1 MRFIGITGGV
11 GAGKTEILKYIGQHY
26 KCEIYLAD
34 DIGHKVKEPGT
45 EGYQAL
51 VELLG
56 RDILRADGQIDKP
69 SMAAKIFADPALLE
83 KVNQIIH
90 PAVKK
95 YLADR
100 LVEARAKGDV
110 ELFFVEAALL
120 IENGFGEVVDE
131 MWYIYAREEG
141 QLQTDQ
147 TETGGIYMEG
157 VKEKQGQLVFGLD
170 IGTRSIV
177 GTVGYLNGG
186 KFHVLA
192 QRSKEH
198 ETRAMLDGQIH
209 DIGKVGETILQVKEQ
224 LEEDLGRELTDVCI
238 AAAGRV
244 LRTVTT
250 YVEHTFEND
259 REILQEDIYSLCT
272 MGVEKAYEEFQNS
285 NTDTDMKFYC
295 VGYTPMRYYMNGYQ
309 MGNLEGHKAKS
320 IAVDLIATFLPDD
333 VVDGLYKAVEFA
345 GLHVANLTLEPIAAI
360 QVAIPEKFRML
371 NMALVDVG
379 AGTSDISITKEG
391 TITAYGMIPVA
402 GDSLTDIL
410 VQHCLVE
417 FETAEQIK
425 RKCRTQE
432 IIEYEDI
439 MGLPQTITAGEVLE
453 LLDPEIERM
462 TQMVSD
468 TIKELNGDKPVSAVF
483 VVGGG
488 GMVPGYT
495 EKLAAKLGIVK
506 ERVAIRGQ
514 EVMQTI
520 VFELENARK
529 DAMMVTP
536 IGICLSYYVQSNNFI
551 FVEFNGERVKLYDN
565 GKLSVT
571 DAAMQMQFPNDQ
583 LFPRRGEALLFTV
596 NGKNRMVRGEQGE
609 AAVIR
614 VNDEE
619 ADMYTQVHNGDRI
632 VITPSTEGVAAVME
646 LGSLPEMGEALAV
659 YVNGRQISLPRTAD
673 VNGRRENEFYHICPK
688 DDIRIRNSY
697 TVKEIAEFLD
707 VPLGAGIKVNDT
719 PAQPETRVY
728 EHFTVSWD
736 MENPLQEESVA
747 VPDPVE
753 KSENT
758 AAEAQTD
765 EGKNEPGEL
774 TVIVNHTPITMQ
786 GKASYVFVD
795 VFDYIDFDLGSAASA
810 GRSIVTNLNGRP
822 AQYME
827 TLTEGDVIEIYW
839 KNLK

>member
-1 MRFIGITGGV
+1 
-11 GAGKTEILKYIGQHY
+11 
-26 KCEIYLAD
+26 
-34 DIGHKVKEPGT
+34 
-45 EGYQAL
+45 
-51 VELLG
+51 
-56 RDILRADGQIDKP
+56 
-69 SMAAKIFADPALLE
+69 
-83 KVNQIIH
+83 
-90 PAVKK
+90 
-95 YLADR
+95 
-100 LVEARAKGDV
+100 
-110 ELFFVEAALL
+110 
-120 IENGFGEVVDE
+120 
-131 MWYIYAREEG
+131 
-141 QLQTDQ
+141 
-147 TETGGIYMEG
+147 MEG

-209 DIGKVGETILQVKEQ
+209 DIGKVGETISQVKEQ
-224 LEEDLGRELTDVCI
+224 LEADLGRELTEVCI

-250 YVEHTFEND
+250 YVEHSFESD
-259 REILQEDIYSLCT
+259 REITQEDVYSLCT

-295 VGYTPMRYYMNGYQ
+295 VGYTAMRYYMNGYQ
-309 MGNLEGHKAKS
+309 MGNLEGHKAKN

-333 VVDGLYKAVEFA
+333 VVDGLYKAVELA

-417 FETAEQIK
+417 FEVAEQIK

-432 IIEYEDI
+432 TIEYEDI
-439 MGLPQTITAGEVLE
+439 MGLPQTIKASEVLE

-462 TQMVSD
+462 TQLVSD

-495 EKLAAKLGIVK
+495 EKLAEKLGIVK

-520 VFELENARK
+520 TFELENARK

-583 LFPRRGEALLFTV
+583 LFPRKGEALLFTV
-596 NGKNRMVRGEQGE
+596 NGKTRMVRGEQGE

-614 VNDEE
+614 VNGDE

-632 VITPSTEGVAAVME
+632 VVTPSTEGEPAVLE
-646 LGSLPEMGEALAV
+646 LGKLSELGDALQV
-659 YVNGRQISLPRTAD
+659 YVNGKQISLPKTAE
-673 VNGRRENEFYHICPK
+673 VNGHRENEFYRIGQN
-688 DDIRIRNSY
+688 DDIRISY

-707 VPLGAGIKVNDT
+707 VPLGADIRVNDT
-719 PAQPETRVY
+719 AAQPDTRVY

-736 MENPLQEESVA
+736 MKNPLPEGSYADLPDADTEEDAYREEPVYGEGPVMQKAEAVA
-747 VPDPVE
+747 GE
-753 KSENT
+753 AAMTQGTET
-758 AAEAQTD
+758 AAENGTASVTTQGTSGKQDEKYESVEQTAQSQSVSPQ
-765 EGKNEPGEL
+765 GPHPL
-774 TVIVNHTPITMQ
+774 TVIVNHSPITMQ

-795 VFDYIDFDLGSAASA
+795 VFDYIDFDLGSSASA

-822 AQYME
+822 AQFME
-827 TLTEGDVIEIYW
+827 PLKEGDVIEIYW
-839 KNLK
+839 KSMH

>member
-1 MRFIGITGGV
+1 
-11 GAGKTEILKYIGQHY
+11 
-26 KCEIYLAD
+26 
-34 DIGHKVKEPGT
+34 
-45 EGYQAL
+45 
-51 VELLG
+51 
-56 RDILRADGQIDKP
+56 
-69 SMAAKIFADPALLE
+69 
-83 KVNQIIH
+83 
-90 PAVKK
+90 
-95 YLADR
+95 
-100 LVEARAKGDV
+100 
-110 ELFFVEAALL
+110 
-120 IENGFGEVVDE
+120 
-131 MWYIYAREEG
+131 
-141 QLQTDQ
+141 
-147 TETGGIYMEG
+147 MEG

-209 DIGKVGETILQVKEQ
+209 DIGKVGETISQVKEQ
-224 LEEDLGRELTDVCI
+224 LEADLGRELTEVCI

-250 YVEHTFEND
+250 YVEHSFESD
-259 REILQEDIYSLCT
+259 REITQEDVYSLCT

-295 VGYTPMRYYMNGYQ
+295 VGYTAMRYYMNGYQ
-309 MGNLEGHKAKS
+309 MGNLEGHKAKN
-320 IAVDLIATFLPDD
+320 IAV
-333 VVDGLYKAVEFA
+333 GLYKAVELA

-417 FETAEQIK
+417 FEVAEQIK

-432 IIEYEDI
+432 TIEYEDI
-439 MGLPQTITAGEVLE
+439 MGLPQTIKASEVLE

-462 TQMVSD
+462 TQLVSD

-495 EKLAAKLGIVK
+495 EKLAEKLGIVK

-520 VFELENARK
+520 TFELENARK

-571 DAAMQMQFPNDQ
+571 DAAMQMQFPNDH
-583 LFPRRGEALLFTV
+583 LFRRKGEALLFTV
-596 NGKNRMVRGEQGE
+596 NGKTRMVRGEQGE

-614 VNDEE
+614 VNGDE

-632 VITPSTEGVAAVME
+632 VVTPSTEGEPAVLE
-646 LGSLPEMGEALAV
+646 LGKLSELGDALQV
-659 YVNGRQISLPRTAD
+659 YVNGKQISLPKTAE
-673 VNGRRENEFYHICPK
+673 VNGHRENEFYRIGQN

-707 VPLGAGIKVNDT
+707 VPLGADIKVNDT
-719 PAQPETRVY
+719 AAQPDTRVY

-736 MENPLQEESVA
+736 MKNPLPEGSYADLPDADTEEDAYREEPVYGEGPVMQKAEAVA
-747 VPDPVE
+747 GE
-753 KSENT
+753 AAMTQGTET
-758 AAEAQTD
+758 AAENGTASVTTQGTSGKQDEKYESVEQTAQSQSVSPQ
-765 EGKNEPGEL
+765 GPHPL
-774 TVIVNHTPITMQ
+774 TVIVNHSPITMQ

-795 VFDYIDFDLGSAASA
+795 VFDYIDFDLGSSASA

-822 AQYME
+822 AQFME
-827 TLTEGDVIEIYW
+827 PLKEGDVIEIYW
-839 KNLK
+839 KSMH

>member
-1 MRFIGITGGV
+1 
-11 GAGKTEILKYIGQHY
+11 
-26 KCEIYLAD
+26 
-34 DIGHKVKEPGT
+34 
-45 EGYQAL
+45 
-51 VELLG
+51 
-56 RDILRADGQIDKP
+56 
-69 SMAAKIFADPALLE
+69 
-83 KVNQIIH
+83 
-90 PAVKK
+90 
-95 YLADR
+95 
-100 LVEARAKGDV
+100 
-110 ELFFVEAALL
+110 
-120 IENGFGEVVDE
+120 
-131 MWYIYAREEG
+131 
-141 QLQTDQ
+141 
-147 TETGGIYMEG
+147 MEG

-209 DIGKVGETILQVKEQ
+209 DIGKVGETISQVKEQ

-259 REILQEDIYSLCT
+259 REILQEDVYSLCT

-295 VGYTPMRYYMNGYQ
+295 VGYTAMRYYMNGYQ

-333 VVDGLYKAVEFA
+333 VVDGLYKAVELA

-425 RKCRTQE
+425 RKCKTQE

-439 MGLPQTITAGEVLE
+439 MGLSQTITAGEVLE

-462 TQMVSD
+462 TQLVSD
-468 TIKELNGDKPVSAVF
+468 TIKELNGEKPVSAVF

-571 DAAMQMQFPNDQ
+571 DAAMQMQFPNDR
-583 LFPRRGEALLFTV
+583 LFPKRGEALLFTV
-596 NGKNRMVRGEQGE
+596 NGKTRMVRGEQGE

-614 VNDEE
+614 VNGEE

-632 VITPSTEGVAAVME
+632 VVTPSTEGTAAIME
-646 LGSLPEMGEALAV
+646 LGSLPELGDALAV
-659 YVNGRQISLPRTAD
+659 YVNGKQIRLPKTAE
-673 VNGRRENEFYHICPK
+673 VNGRRENEFYRICQK
-688 DDIRIRNSY
+688 DDIQIRNSY

-707 VPLGAGIKVNDT
+707 VPLGAGIRVNDT
-719 PAQPETRVY
+719 PAQQDTRVY

-736 MENPLQEESVA
+736 MENPLPKESVA
-747 VPDPVE
+747 DVSETDIE
-753 KSENT
+753 ENT
-758 AAEAQTD
+758 KEGSEIRNAEVVV
-765 EGKNEPGEL
+765 GEPVVPQLPHPL

-795 VFDYIDFDLGSAASA
+795 VFDYIDFDLGTSASA
-810 GRSIVTNLNGRP
+810 GKSIVTNLNGRP

>member
-1 MRFIGITGGV
+1 
-11 GAGKTEILKYIGQHY
+11 
-26 KCEIYLAD
+26 
-34 DIGHKVKEPGT
+34 
-45 EGYQAL
+45 
-51 VELLG
+51 
-56 RDILRADGQIDKP
+56 
-69 SMAAKIFADPALLE
+69 
-83 KVNQIIH
+83 
-90 PAVKK
+90 
-95 YLADR
+95 
-100 LVEARAKGDV
+100 
-110 ELFFVEAALL
+110 
-120 IENGFGEVVDE
+120 
-131 MWYIYAREEG
+131 
-141 QLQTDQ
+141 
-147 TETGGIYMEG
+147 MEG

-192 QRSKEH
+192 QRSREH

-209 DIGKVGETILQVKEQ
+209 DIGKVGETISQVKEQ

-583 LFPRRGEALLFTV
+583 LFPRRGEALLFTI
-596 NGKNRMVRGEQGE
+596 NGKTRMVRGEQGE

-614 VNDEE
+614 VNGNE
-619 ADMYTQVHNGDRI
+619 ADMYTRVHNGDRI
-632 VITPSTEGVAAVME
+632 VVTPSTEGEPAVLEIGKLPE
-646 LGSLPEMGEALAV
+646 LGDALRV
-659 YVNGRQISLPRTAD
+659 YVNGRQISLPKTAE
-673 VNGRRENEFYHICPK
+673 VNGHRENEFYRIRPN
-688 DDIRIRNSY
+688 DDIRIQNSY

-707 VPLGAGIKVNDT
+707 VPLGEDIKVNDT
-719 PAQPETRVY
+719 AARLDTRVY
-728 EHFTVSWD
+728 EHFTVSWNMEKALAQGTYADLPDAD
-736 MENPLQEESVA
+736 MEENAHREESAHGEVPVMQNAETVA
-747 VPDPVE
+747 GEAGKKQETKNAREGVSLIQKAETVAGEAGKDQE
-753 KSENT
+753 TQT
-758 AAEAQTD
+758 AAADRTD
-765 EGKNEPGEL
+765 DVTTQLPHPL
-774 TVIVNHTPITMQ
+774 TVIVNHSPITMH
-786 GKASYVFVD
+786 GKAQYVFVD
-795 VFDYIDFDLGSAASA
+795 VFDYIDFDLGTSASA

-827 TLTEGDVIEIYW
+827 PLSEGDVIEIYW
-839 KNLK
+839 KNMR

>member
-1 MRFIGITGGV
+1 
-11 GAGKTEILKYIGQHY
+11 
-26 KCEIYLAD
+26 
-34 DIGHKVKEPGT
+34 
-45 EGYQAL
+45 
-51 VELLG
+51 
-56 RDILRADGQIDKP
+56 
-69 SMAAKIFADPALLE
+69 
-83 KVNQIIH
+83 
-90 PAVKK
+90 
-95 YLADR
+95 
-100 LVEARAKGDV
+100 
-110 ELFFVEAALL
+110 
-120 IENGFGEVVDE
+120 
-131 MWYIYAREEG
+131 
-141 QLQTDQ
+141 
-147 TETGGIYMEG
+147 MEG

-209 DIGKVGETILQVKEQ
+209 DIGKVGETISQVKEQ
-224 LEEDLGRELTDVCI
+224 LEADLGRELTEVCI

-250 YVEHTFEND
+250 YVEHSFESD
-259 REILQEDIYSLCT
+259 REITQEDVYSLCT

-295 VGYTPMRYYMNGYQ
+295 VGYTAMRYYMNGYQ
-309 MGNLEGHKAKS
+309 MGNLEGHKAKN

-333 VVDGLYKAVEFA
+333 VVDGLYKAVELA

-417 FETAEQIK
+417 FEVAEQIK

-432 IIEYEDI
+432 TIEYEDI
-439 MGLPQTITAGEVLE
+439 MGLPQTIKASEVLE

-462 TQMVSD
+462 TQLVSD

-495 EKLAAKLGIVK
+495 EKLAEKLDIVK

-520 VFELENARK
+520 TFELENARK

-583 LFPRRGEALLFTV
+583 LFPRKGEALLFTV
-596 NGKNRMVRGEQGE
+596 NGKTRMVRGEQGE

-614 VNDEE
+614 DGDD

-632 VITPSTEGVAAVME
+632 VVTPSTEGEPAVLE
-646 LGSLPEMGEALAV
+646 LGKLSELGDALQV
-659 YVNGRQISLPRTAD
+659 YVNGKRISLPKTAE
-673 VNGRRENEFYHICPK
+673 VNGHRENEFYRIGQN

-707 VPLGAGIKVNDT
+707 VPLGADIRVNDT
-719 PAQPETRVY
+719 AAQPDTRVY

-736 MENPLQEESVA
+736 MKNPLPEGSYADLPDEDTEEDAYREEPVYGEGPVMQKAEAVA
-747 VPDPVE
+747 GE
-753 KSENT
+753 AAMTQGTET
-758 AAEAQTD
+758 AAENGTASVTTQGTSGKQDEKYESVEQTAQSQSVSPQ
-765 EGKNEPGEL
+765 GPHPL
-774 TVIVNHTPITMQ
+774 TVIVNHSPITMQ

-795 VFDYIDFDLGSAASA
+795 VFDYIDFDLGSSASA

-822 AQYME
+822 AQFME
-827 TLTEGDVIEIYW
+827 PLKEGDVIEIYW
-839 KNLK
+839 KSMH

>member
-1 MRFIGITGGV
+1 
-11 GAGKTEILKYIGQHY
+11 
-26 KCEIYLAD
+26 
-34 DIGHKVKEPGT
+34 
-45 EGYQAL
+45 
-51 VELLG
+51 
-56 RDILRADGQIDKP
+56 
-69 SMAAKIFADPALLE
+69 
-83 KVNQIIH
+83 
-90 PAVKK
+90 
-95 YLADR
+95 
-100 LVEARAKGDV
+100 
-110 ELFFVEAALL
+110 
-120 IENGFGEVVDE
+120 
-131 MWYIYAREEG
+131 
-141 QLQTDQ
+141 
-147 TETGGIYMEG
+147 MEG
-157 VKEKQGQLVFGLD
+157 VKEKQGQLIFGLD

-209 DIGKVGETILQVKEQ
+209 DIGKVGETISQVKEQ

-259 REILQEDIYSLCT
+259 REIMQEDVYSLCT

-439 MGLPQTITAGEVLE
+439 MGLPQTIKADEVLE
-453 LLDPEIERM
+453 LLDSEIERM
-462 TQMVSD
+462 TQLVSD

-495 EKLAAKLGIVK
+495 EKLAEKLGIMK

-514 EVMQTI
+514 EVMQSI

-551 FVEFNGERVKLYDN
+551 FVEFNGERLKLYDN

-583 LFPRRGEALLFTV
+583 LFPRKGEALLFTI
-596 NGKNRMVRGEQGE
+596 NGKTRMVRGEQGE

-614 VNDEE
+614 VNGNE
-619 ADMYTQVHNGDRI
+619 ADMYTRVHNGDRI
-632 VITPSTEGVAAVME
+632 VVTPSTEGEPAVLEIGKLPE
-646 LGSLPEMGEALAV
+646 LGDALRV
-659 YVNGRQISLPRTAD
+659 YVNGRQISLPKTAE
-673 VNGRRENEFYHICPK
+673 VNGHRENEFYRIRPN
-688 DDIRIRNSY
+688 DDIRIQNSY

-707 VPLGAGIKVNDT
+707 VPLGEDIKVNDT
-719 PAQPETRVY
+719 AARLDTRVY
-728 EHFTVSWD
+728 EHFTVSWNMEKALAQGTYADLPDAD
-736 MENPLQEESVA
+736 MEENAHREESAHGEVPVMQNAETVA
-747 VPDPVE
+747 GEAGKKQETKNAREGVSLIQKAETVAGEAGKDQ
-753 KSENT
+753 KTQT
-758 AAEAQTD
+758 AAADRTD
-765 EGKNEPGEL
+765 DVTTQLPHPL
-774 TVIVNHTPITMQ
+774 TVIVNHSPITMH
-786 GKASYVFVD
+786 GKAQYVFVD
-795 VFDYIDFDLGSAASA
+795 VFDYIDFDLGTSASA

-827 TLTEGDVIEIYW
+827 PLSEGDVIEIYW
-839 KNLK
+839 KNMR